1 MRNAGPASL
10 TLLPAE
16 GHPAWSGLRDLAF
29 LLGEDA
35 ASLAGRLAPAT
46 AAAIGDLVRGMN
58 CYYSNLIEGHDT
70 RPIDIERALHA
81 DFATE
86 PKRRDLQREAAA
98 HIAVQAAIDTDVIDA
113 TQPLSAL
120 ARDIH
125 RQFYERLP
133 DSLRWVE
140 ELGSGR
146 RVAVVPGAWREGD
159 VTIGVHVAPP
169 AAELSSW
176 MARFDEC
183 ARAPERFGRA
193 ERLVAIA
200 AAHHRL
206 LWIHPFA
213 DGNGRVA
220 RLLSHAL
227 LRRAEVGSPLW
238 SVARGLARNVAAYR
252 TYLARADDPPQGLL
266 DGRGILSD
274 GRLAEFCR
282 FFLAA
287 CVDQVRFMRALLSPE
302 ALAGRVREFVAAEAA
317 GGRLDSRVQPLLE
330 QAALFGLVPRGE
342 VPGLVNLSD
351 RQARRLV
358 QPLVAR
364 GLLTGAKD
372 APLRVAF
379 PLGESERLFP
389 HLWAPAGVADMIGL
403 PPDVADALQPPRA
416 A

>member
-16 GHPAWSGLRDLAF
+16 GHPAWAGLRDFAF
-29 LLGEDA
+29 MLGEDA
-35 ASLAGRLAPAT
+35 ANLAGRLAPAT
-46 AAAIGDLVRGMN
+46 TVAVGELVRGMN

-81 DFATE
+81 DFAAE
-86 PKRRDLQREAAA
+86 PERRDLQLEAAA
-98 HIAVQAAIDTDVIDA
+98 HIAVQTAIDTGSIDA
-113 TQPLSAL
+113 AQPLSAL
-120 ARDIH
+120 AAEIH
-125 RQFYERLP
+125 RRFYERLP
-133 DSLRWVE
+133 GNLRWVE
-140 ELGSGR
+140 ELNSGR
-146 RVAVVPGAWREGD
+146 RVEVVPGEWRGGD
-159 VTIGVHVAPP
+159 ARVGAHVAPP
-169 AAELSSW
+169 VDELSGW
-176 MARFDEC
+176 MARLDEG
-183 ARAPERFGRA
+183 APERFGRA

-200 AAHHRL
+200 AVHHRL

-220 RLLSHAL
+220 RLLAHAL
-227 LRRAEVGSPLW
+227 LRRAGVGSPLW
-238 SVARGLARNVAAYR
+238 SVARGLARNVDAYR
-252 TYLARADDPPQGLL
+252 AYLARADDPPHGAL

-287 CVDQVRFMRALLSPE
+287 CIDQVRFMRSLLAPE
-302 ALAGRVREFVAAEAA
+302 ALAGRVREFIAAEAA
-317 GGRLDSRVQPLLE
+317 GQRLDSRLQPLLE
-330 QAALFGLVPRGE
+330 QAVLFGVVPRGD
-342 VPGLVNLSD
+342 VPGLISMSE

-358 QPLVAR
+358 RPLIDR

-372 APLRVAF
+372 APLRIAF

-389 HLWAPAGVADMIGL
+389 HLWAPGGVAETSNL
-403 PPDVADALQPPRA
+403 SPETEVALQPPRA

>member
-16 GHPAWSGLRDLAF
+16 GHPAWAGLRDLAF

-70 RPIDIERALHA
+70 RPVDIERALQA
-81 DFATE
+81 DFAPD

-98 HIAVQAAIDTDVIDA
+98 HIAVQAAIDADAIDA

-146 RVAVVPGAWREGD
+146 RVEVVPGAWREGD
-159 VTIGVHVAPP
+159 VTVGVHVAPP
-169 AAELSSW
+169 AAELASW

-183 ARAPERFGRA
+183 APERFGRA

-227 LRRAEVGSPLW
+227 LRRAGVGSPLW

-252 TYLARADDPPQGLL
+252 AYLARADDPPQGLL

-274 GRLAEFCR
+274 GRLGDFCR

-287 CVDQVRFMRALLSPE
+287 CIDQVRFMRALLSPE

-330 QAALFGLVPRGE
+330 QAALFGVVPRSE
-342 VPGLVNLSD
+342 VPGLVGASD

-358 QPLVAR
+358 QPVVAR

-379 PLGESERLFP
+379 PLGESERVFP
-389 HLWAPAGVADMIGL
+389 LLWAPAGVADMLDL